1 LALIS
6 LSSYRTPLLFA
17 PKSRFPPIEETLTY
31 LLKTVTETDRP
42 DLKHIPYQ
50 ESILAMGGIEN
61 SIELLTRAI
70 HPAVKHFENK
80 EVTTK
85 M

>member
-1 LALIS
+1 
-6 LSSYRTPLLFA
+6 
-17 PKSRFPPIEETLTY
+17 

-70 HPAVKHFENK
+70 HPSVKHFENK